1 MEFEILL
8 DPTESSKRE
17 EEWTHQ
23 FCLKVNLVDFQK
35 CFVVNFKYCDTEE
48 PEVLCSNKEN
58 DKDLLSVVLKLIL

>member
-23 FCLKVNLVDFQK
+23 LCLKVNLVD
-35 CFVVNFKYCDTEE
+35 FKYCDTEE